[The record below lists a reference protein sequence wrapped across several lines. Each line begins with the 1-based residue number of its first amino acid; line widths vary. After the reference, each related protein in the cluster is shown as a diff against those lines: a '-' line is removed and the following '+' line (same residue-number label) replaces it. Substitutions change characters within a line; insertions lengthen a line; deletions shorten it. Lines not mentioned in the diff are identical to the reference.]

1 MTTDDVFEFVNG
13 SVISGLLHKLSG
25 DNEPNERNSKVTEES
40 LPDNDIVIIFER
52 KIQKRW
58 IKGKEM

>member
-1 MTTDDVFEFVNG
+1 MTTDDVLEVVNG
-13 SVISGLLHKLSG
+13 LVISGLLHKLSG

-40 LPDNDIVIIFER
+40 SPDDDTVIIFE
-52 KIQKRW
+52 KLQKRR